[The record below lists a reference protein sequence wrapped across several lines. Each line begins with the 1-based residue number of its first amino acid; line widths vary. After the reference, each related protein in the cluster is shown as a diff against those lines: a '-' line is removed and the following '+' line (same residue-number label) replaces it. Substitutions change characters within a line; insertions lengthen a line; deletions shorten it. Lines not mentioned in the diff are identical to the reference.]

1 MRLGSAGAMQELTRI
16 RSEEEVWARW
26 LACRWV
32 RRFERGQCGA
42 EEFASGVVSDWGL
55 AISPSDFL
63 ERFSWWAEGLFDGAV
78 ELVSAVRD
86 QVRVGCLSNTN
97 AIHWAR
103 GTSWGLDQLFDLRF
117 LSHELGLVKP
127 DQEIFEH
134 ISSVAGYPNERV
146 VFLDD
151 NAINV
156 DQARSMGF
164 QARQANGVDQAR
176 AALIQLGV
184 LTDEQLR
191 LERGA
196 TAST

>member
-1 MRLGSAGAMQELTRI
+1 MQELTRI

-127 DQEIFEH
+127 NTHKLGSE
-134 ISSVAGYPNERV
+134 N
-146 VFLDD
+146 L
-151 NAINV
+151 
-156 DQARSMGF
+156 
-164 QARQANGVDQAR
+164 NGVGGRAR
-176 AALIQLGV
+176 GLRPVAVLGSLYREAGHLALHDPRCRAEPALG
-184 LTDEQLR
+184 
-191 LERGA
+191 
-196 TAST
+196 